1 MHIIILLLV
10 LICTPESAHDRLMG
24 PRRIVSE
31 NLISWM
37 VPEMTRQH
45 GKHQS
50 AVYPIV
56 LLSLICLL
64 SINKNIIDRLKKRP
78 RCTVFYL
85 GTNLPRYLPGQA
97 GFNAGLRSSS
107 TYR

>member
-1 MHIIILLLV
+1 MHIILLLV
-10 LICTPESAHDRLMG
+10 LMCTPESAHDRFIG
-24 PRRIVSE
+24 PGRIVSK

-45 GKHQS
+45 GKYQS

-64 SINKNIIDRLKKRP
+64 SVIEHYRQAQKTSP
-78 RCTVFYL
+78 VYL
-85 GTNLPRYLPGQA
+85 ILLRYQP
-97 GFNAGLRSSS
+97 S
-107 TYR
+107 